1 MSDGMA
7 RLVVSVLGFRAT
19 GMLRLMMATLV
30 LAALGWAGIERWKAW
45 ELAGERQTL
54 EAKAF
59 ELVTRSMAPGSA
71 LACLDAV
78 ASSTFQEGCEKALFA
93 TPEGTAAAVSY
104 VAAQLSLLAA
114 GKDYLRRTGDREY
127 GASLAQLRRNAE
139 WDAFGIVAHVL
150 AARDGCTANEC
161 RALAMLGSPQRVRAN
176 LARRAFD
183 ANVSRYAAV
192 WANGRQTEVARLPE
206 PVEASP
212 EPVAA
217 PAATTPAT
225 PSRKPN
231 NYFFPSADSIPA
243 VSIMSPEPSDAPAD
257 KPKAATAEAARK
269 PPARPSNSVTANA
282 ANSTAARTPA
292 APIPLTPGR

>member
-1 MSDGMA
+1 
-7 RLVVSVLGFRAT
+7 
-19 GMLRLMMATLV
+19 MLRLMMVSLV
-30 LAALGWAGIERWKAW
+30 LAALGWVGIDRWKAW
-45 ELAGERQTL
+45 ELAGEGQTL

-59 ELVTRSMAPGSA
+59 ELASRAMAPGSA

-93 TPEGTAAAVSY
+93 TPESTAAAVSY

-114 GKDYLRRTGDREY
+114 GKDYLMRAGGGDLD
-127 GASLAQLRRNAE
+127 ASLAQLRRNAE

-161 RALAMLGSPQRVRAN
+161 RALAMLNSPQRVRAN

-192 WANGRQTEVARLPE
+192 WLNGSPTEVARVTE
-206 PVEASP
+206 PVEAPP
-212 EPVAA
+212 EAVAV
-217 PAATTPAT
+217 PAEATPAT
-225 PSRKPN
+225 STRKPN

-243 VSIMSPEPSDAPAD
+243 VSIMAPEPVDPPTD
-257 KPKAATAEAARK
+257 KSKAAAADATRK
-269 PPARPSNSVTANA
+269 AKARTSANVTANA
-282 ANSTAARTPA
+282 ASSATPTRAPA
-292 APIPLTPGR
+292 APMPIAPAGR